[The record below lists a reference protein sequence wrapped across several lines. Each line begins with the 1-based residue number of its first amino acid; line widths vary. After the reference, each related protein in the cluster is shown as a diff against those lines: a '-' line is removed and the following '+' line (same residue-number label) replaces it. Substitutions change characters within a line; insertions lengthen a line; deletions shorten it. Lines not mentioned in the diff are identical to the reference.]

1 MKMANGL
8 RKAKNAFIYVCP
20 WGLVTASPI
29 FRYRAA
35 RVAKNYTV
43 LLALKAI
50 L

>member
-1 MKMANGL
+1 MAQVGANFARPRNRGL
-8 RKAKNAFIYVCP
+8 AVLI
-20 WGLVTASPI
+20 VTASPI